1 MYYQYHPLHGQEVEV
16 VRAVRHGIDPSVVV
30 RLGDGIQ
37 VAMPCWM
44 LDVHKCAALKEEASP
59 RVSIE
64 ALVALADLIDLHRA
78 ELADT
83 SGSSPQPGASDEP
96 EVCSRALSIASSV

>member
-1 MYYQYHPLHGQEVEV
+1 
-16 VRAVRHGIDPSVVV
+16 V

-37 VAMPCWM
+37 IAMPCWM
-44 LDVHKCAALKEEASP
+44 LDLHKCAGLKEEASP
-59 RVSIE
+59 RVSIQ
-64 ALVALADLIDLHRA
+64 ALVALADLIDSHRD

-96 EVCSRALSIASSV
+96 EGLPRARSSAASV